1 MNCEVHTFAADDQ
14 DHCQISEVKAELK
27 RLSREMNDVGYVP
40 NTKFVLWDVEE
51 EEKLSY
57 LWHHS
62 EKVTR
67 VFELISTPGTPLH
80 ISKNLQ
86 VFGDCH
92 TATKFIA
99 KLLGRAIIVKD
110 ANHFH
115 HFEDSVCSCG
125 DSW

>member
-1 MNCEVHTFAADDQ
+1 VHTFAADDE
-14 DHCQISEVKAELK
+14 DHPQISEVKAELK

-67 VFELISTPGTPLH
+67 
-80 ISKNLQ
+80 NLQ

-99 KLLGRAIIVKD
+99 KLVGRAIIVED

-115 HFEDSVCSCG
+115 HFEDSVCSHG
-125 DSW
+125 DS

>member
-1 MNCEVHTFAADDQ
+1 VNFEVHTFAADDQ
-14 DHCQISEVKAELK
+14 DHPQISEVKAELK

-40 NTKFVLWDVEE
+40 NTRFVLWDVEE
-51 EEKLSY
+51 EEKLSN

-67 VFELISTPGTPLH
+67 AFELISTPGTPLH
-80 ISKNLQ
+80 ISKNLR

-99 KLLGRAIIVKD
+99 KLVGRAVIVKD

-115 HFEDSVCSCG
+115 NFEDSVCSCG